1 MKKYEL
7 NADKKKVNKFSANA
21 KKKKKE
27 KANAQKKWKVCVCMN
42 ERGMKWRDVGGGGG
56 DGGEI

>member
-21 KKKKKE
+21 KRKE
-27 KANAQKKWKVCVCMN
+27 KANVQKKWKVRVCVHV
-42 ERGMKWRDVGGGGG
+42 RGMK
-56 DGGEI
+56 